1 MVWGC
6 GWSWVVGVGRWGRV
20 VVSRSIVGNRSR
32 SIVHCGS
39 GFMMYNRCW
48 GMVDHR
54 RGRMVIQGGKCRF
67 WMVHRG
73 MFWQWMGNNRGAMG

>member
-1 MVWGC
+1 M
-6 GWSWVVGVGRWGRV
+6 VGVGRWGRV
-20 VVSRSIVGNRSR
+20 VVSRSIVGDRSR
-32 SIVHCGS
+32 GIVHCRS

-54 RGRMVIQGGKCRF
+54 RGRMVNQGGKCRF

-73 MFWQWMGNNRGAMG
+73 MFWQWMGNNWGAMG